1 MPQQVPDGRLALRI
15 RPASAFDVACL
26 RALRENKD
34 STARANVAL
43 QRALLVAAAE
53 QMDVR
58 PRDLRPAQL
67 VTELDENVMTART
80 SAKALASVAPMAQ
93 EAARYLFSNDAG
105 PRTMVKPGPDPARPQ
120 ETTWFTEEGL
130 HEECYRPSTNWTQAG
145 QRAKGRS
152 LGKVYLEV
160 LECRGLPNVDAGTH
174 HVCTRAICRCSEA
187 THLFRFFLIQEGP
200 LATRR
205 TPLSLLSM
213 GISWFRLR

>member
-1 MPQQVPDGRLALRI
+1 MGWAMAEPSSKRVRLEAI
-15 RPASAFDVACL
+15 
-26 RALRENKD
+26 
-34 STARANVAL
+34 
-43 QRALLVAAAE
+43 AAAE
-53 QMDVR
+53 QADVR
-58 PRDLRPAQL
+58 PRDLRPAPL

-80 SAKALASVAPMAQ
+80 SAKALANVAPMAQ

-187 THLFRFFLIQEGP
+187 THLSFFSDTGGAIGNKTDAFVSVVYGDIMVQTEVN
-200 LATRR
+200 
-205 TPLSLLSM
+205 
-213 GISWFRLR
+213 